1 MNKLKRILSSWQ
13 GWLAFVVALAAFLVS
28 PTLIRAVD
36 PTAGV
41 FDGGIV
47 QFLVLG
53 VVAAALGV
61 GVIWALWQIAF
72 PTTDKAADEGLARWF
87 SEMSST
93 SKWWAVQGTFLAMLA
108 YWVAILAVLP
118 K

>member
-1 MNKLKRILSSWQ
+1 MKKIRRFLSSWQ
-13 GWLAFVVALAAFLVS
+13 GWLAFVVALAVFLVS
-28 PTLIRAVD
+28 PILIRAVD

-41 FDGGIV
+41 FDGGIL
-47 QFLVLG
+47 QILLFG

-72 PTTDKAADEGLARWF
+72 PSTDKAADEGLANWF
-87 SEMSST
+87 NAMSPAA
-93 SKWWAVQGTFLAMLA
+93 KWWAVQGTFLFMLA